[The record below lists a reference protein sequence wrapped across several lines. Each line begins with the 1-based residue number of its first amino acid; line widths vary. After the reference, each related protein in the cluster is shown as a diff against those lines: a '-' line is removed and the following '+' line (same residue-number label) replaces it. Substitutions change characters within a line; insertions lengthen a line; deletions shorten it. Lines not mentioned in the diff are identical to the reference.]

1 MTSSGQLI
9 SSSRPRAAKMP
20 TTARKRPLTRPSVT
34 DVWTVVW
41 TPSSSFAPKQRAA
54 TTFAPSDRPTNRL
67 TSRLMSAPL
76 EPTAASAVLPAKRI
90 EQQLQDA
97 GCRQRQGKQDDLL
110 QHGAAGQIAGPGI
123 LCHGNTLPPRR
134 SEDHS
139 RKNAPSN
146 SGRRRYIYIIIQA
159 CVKYKQKTG
168 KFESFPY
175 KKAPPQMQGCHC
187 ETEAYFWV
195 FM

>member
-1 MTSSGQLI
+1 MGFVKGMDVSM
-9 SSSRPRAAKMP
+9 AK
-20 TTARKRPLTRPSVT
+20 A
-34 DVWTVVW
+34 
-41 TPSSSFAPKQRAA
+41 
-54 TTFAPSDRPTNRL
+54 
-67 TSRLMSAPL
+67 L
-76 EPTAASAVLPAKRI
+76 EAHGASYYL
-90 EQQLQDA
+90 D
-97 GCRQRQGKQDDLL
+97 GKQDDLL

-146 SGRRRYIYIIIQA
+146 SGRRRYTYIIIQA

-168 KFESFPY
+168 EFESFPY
-175 KKAPPQMQGCHC
+175 KKAPPQMQGRHC